1 MAVVPPGL
9 TGGYGV
15 IHKPPSIHRDL
26 AFPAGKNR
34 APTGTDRVI
43 EHTLLMRSHHSR
55 HSNRKGH
62 QNIPT
67 NTGAAQPQPPT
78 QPPPGQSAE
87 PQAPPVGRHSV
98 SLGANPGALFA
109 SLPAMLGFKPQE
121 SLVLIG
127 LDPVGKPRSG
137 KRRAGAAGKKNTVT
151 FQIGPVVR
159 ADLNESSSEEAIE
172 TFCDAL
178 GAPIAASIPT
188 DQCPQAI
195 ILGVGQS
202 LSGAV
207 RAFELVR
214 KQLAAAGIPVY
225 ASHWAP
231 EVRDGASWGTYDLD
245 TELWVEEGT
254 IPAQEENPMTLHAG
268 VTNALSFDAR
278 EGMEHWLD
286 GDGPPLPEG
295 PTHRSLDEALWQ
307 LFEATADVLD
317 GLRRIEDAMADREL
331 LSSLAE
337 LCTEPS
343 TQAYVILASVGM
355 PSPVIRSLLAETARC
370 TEGPVRS
377 KVLYVL
383 TQVLVGNG
391 EGVIAFHT
399 ARRAAYEADSPEGW
413 KDNHVL
419 VLALKAGLALE
430 IVKDKASLAADLV
443 EAGRQAGMPER
454 TVRVVDRV
462 VDWDAVR
469 HLRALDAQAVS

>member
-1 MAVVPPGL
+1 
-9 TGGYGV
+9 
-15 IHKPPSIHRDL
+15 
-26 AFPAGKNR
+26 
-34 APTGTDRVI
+34 
-43 EHTLLMRSHHSR
+43 
-55 HSNRKGH
+55 
-62 QNIPT
+62 
-67 NTGAAQPQPPT
+67 
-78 QPPPGQSAE
+78 
-87 PQAPPVGRHSV
+87 
-98 SLGANPGALFA
+98 
-109 SLPAMLGFKPQE
+109 
-121 SLVLIG
+121 
-127 LDPVGKPRSG
+127 
-137 KRRAGAAGKKNTVT
+137 
-151 FQIGPVVR
+151 
-159 ADLNESSSEEAIE
+159 
-172 TFCDAL
+172 
-178 GAPIAASIPT
+178 
-188 DQCPQAI
+188 
-195 ILGVGQS
+195 
-202 LSGAV
+202 
-207 RAFELVR
+207 
-214 KQLAAAGIPVY
+214 
-225 ASHWAP
+225 
-231 EVRDGASWGTYDLD
+231 
-245 TELWVEEGT
+245 
-254 IPAQEENPMTLHAG
+254 
-268 VTNALSFDAR
+268 
-278 EGMEHWLD
+278 
-286 GDGPPLPEG
+286 
-295 PTHRSLDEALWQ
+295 
-307 LFEATADVLD
+307 
-317 GLRRIEDAMADREL
+317 MADREL